1 MPTERRYKTGSVVY
15 FEHEVNTDIYILKS
29 GRMDLSYEEPQTGE
43 KITKTLNEGEFFG
56 LKSSIINH
64 ARDEMVQAITDC
76 IVIVFSIPEF
86 ETFVSKNVEL
96 MKRLLKVLSNQ
107 IRNLG
112 IKVNNYLGNNVL
124 YPPNI
129 GLFKIG
135 EYYLN
140 NKQYKPAIQ
149 VYERY
154 MTNYPDTNLVEEAKF
169 RIEIIK
175 EAQRTGLLKKFKPV
189 DEIIDASSLQT
200 SIGVGDSKSS
210 LENTHSKLGL
220 KDFMNS
226 FYKAESFYNASDFAS
241 AEKEFKELEKV
252 DTKMVN
258 VDLRNKAKL
267 MQVET
272 LYKLHKLNEC
282 SQMISQFVPTLK
294 DPTYIK
300 KTLFILADIYVELKN
315 IPSATA
321 MLQKIVMLNPID
333 DLSKKARERLTKLQ
347 VSGK

>member
-1 MPTERRYKTGSVVY
+1 MPAERRYKTGSVVY
-15 FEHEVNTDIYILKS
+15 FEHEMGTDIYVLKS
-29 GRMDLSYEEPQTGE
+29 GRMDLSYEESQTGE

-56 LKSSIINH
+56 LKSAIINH
-64 ARDEMVQAITDC
+64 SRDEMVQAITDC
-76 IVIVFSIPEF
+76 IVIVFTIPEF

-96 MKRLLKVLSNQ
+96 MKRLLRVLSNQ

-140 NKQYKPAIQ
+140 NKQYKPSIQ

-154 MTNYPDTNLVEEAKF
+154 IENYPDTNLVDEAKF
-169 RIEIIK
+169 RIEIVK
-175 EAQRTGLLKKFKPV
+175 EAQKTGFLKKFRPV
-189 DEIIDASSLQT
+189 DEIIDTSSMDT
-200 SIGVGDSKSS
+200 AIGVGDAKQN
-210 LENTHSKLGL
+210 LEATHSKLGL
-220 KDFMNS
+220 KEFMNA
-226 FYKAESFYNASDFAS
+226 FYKAESFYNAGDFEN
-241 AEKEFKELEKV
+241 AEKEFKELDKV

-258 VDLRNKAKL
+258 VDLRNKARL
-267 MQVET
+267 LYIDTV
-272 LYKLHKLNEC
+272 YKLHKLNEC
-282 SQMISQFVPTLK
+282 SQMISTFIPTLK
-294 DPTYIK
+294 DPTVIK
-300 KTLFILADIYVELKN
+300 KTLFILADIYIELKN
-315 IPSATA
+315 MPSATA

-333 DLSKKARERLTKLQ
+333 DLSKRARERLTKLQ

>member
-1 MPTERRYKTGSVVY
+1 MPSERRYKAGSVVY
-15 FEHEVNTDIYILKS
+15 FEHENGTDIYVLKS
-29 GRMDLSYEEPQTGE
+29 GRMDLSYDEPQTGE
-43 KITKTLNEGEFFG
+43 KITKTLNEGEFIG
-56 LKSSIINH
+56 LKSAIIGH
-64 ARDEMVQAITDC
+64 TRDEMVQAITDC
-76 IVIVFSIPEF
+76 IVIVFNIAEF
-86 ETFVSKNVEL
+86 ESFVSKNVEL

-140 NKQYKPAIQ
+140 NKQYKPSIQ

-154 MTNYPDTNLVEEAKF
+154 IANYGDTNLVDEAKF
-169 RIEIIK
+169 RIEITK
-175 EAQRTGLLKKFKPV
+175 EAQKTGFLKKFRPV
-189 DEIIDASSLQT
+189 DEIIDTKSLDT
-200 SIGVGDSKSS
+200 SLGVADTKAS
-210 LENTHSKLGL
+210 LEGTHSKLGL
-220 KDFMNS
+220 KEFMNS
-226 FYKAESFYNASDFAS
+226 FYKAESFFNANDYAS
-241 AEKEFKELEKV
+241 AEKEFKELDKV

-258 VDLRNKAKL
+258 VDLRNKARL
-267 MQVET
+267 MYIET

-282 SQMISQFVPTLK
+282 SQMISQFIPVIK
-294 DPTYIK
+294 DPTVVK
-300 KTLFILADIYVELKN
+300 KTLLIMCDIYVELKN

-321 MLQKIVMLNPID
+321 MLQKVVMMNPID
-333 DLSKKARERLTKLQ
+333 DISKRARERLTKLQ